1 MDLKQKEIHRTLQV
15 LLWLWF
21 GTMTSFTIVNT
32 VNIAK
37 LETQVKNLNDELND
51 LEKQHR
57 TLKYHTLSK
66 QNYVTNYRT
75 N

>member
-1 MDLKQKEIHRTLQV
+1 MNTSQHSKILQV

-21 GTMTSFTIVNT
+21 GTITSFAIVNMT
-32 VNIAK
+32 NIAK

-51 LEKQHR
+51 LAKQHR

-66 QNYVTNYRT
+66 QNYDTYYRT

>member
-21 GTMTSFTIVNT
+21 GTITSFVIVNMT
-32 VNIAK
+32 NIAK
-37 LETQVKNLNDELND
+37 LETQMKNCTHQIQD

-66 QNYVTNYRT
+66 QNYVTNY
-75 N
+75 

>member
-1 MDLKQKEIHRTLQV
+1 MDLKQKEITRTLQV

-37 LETQVKNLNDELND
+37 LETQVNDLNHELND

-66 QNYVTNYRT
+66 QNYVTHYRT